1 MQMQTTIT
9 KIIQTSVEP
18 EKRRTIQSFF
28 CVTKRRRNDEG
39 DSDSSRVEPPA
50 SLYPLPKPSNLS
62 LLSSAAQINPSSPSS
77 LLCSPEIPVRWP
89 PLSTTQA
96 TASSLGSPDFS
107 FRSPS
112 AARVATP
119 SLGSPDISAPS
130 PPTSRIGAVSL
141 GSPDFSFRSP
151 SAARVAAPSLGSP
164 DLSVCSPPSSNA
176 QFDALSLESPEI
188 LIRSPT
194 PSVSAADVTLSR
206 CSSSEC
212 EALDRTSVYFYLM
225 KECATAKKLFKTTAA
240 PKDIS
245 RCCDDLPA
253 QPMLQNFPTNRQ
265 KRSFQP
271 NWYRDY
277 SWLEYSIESDACYCF
292 TCRHF
297 PANQSHIHDAFST
310 TGFNNW
316 KNSLGKAGG
325 LTKHVLSQSHLVSTK
340 NYQSFKLGS
349 QTSSNVMNRL
359 DNHRAVHIAKNRQRL
374 AKICSTLHLL
384 ARQMVAFRGHDE
396 QEG

>member
-9 KIIQTSVEP
+9 KIIQTSMEP

-112 AARVATP
+112 AARVA
-119 SLGSPDISAPS
+119 
-130 PPTSRIGAVSL
+130 
-141 GSPDFSFRSP
+141 
-151 SAARVAAPSLGSP
+151 APSLGSP

-194 PSVSAADVTLSR
+194 PSASAADVTLSR

-340 NYQSFKLGS
+340 NYQSFKLRS

>member
-1 MQMQTTIT
+1 MWNHLHLYIHYQNQVISHYCRRPHRSIHLHRHPCSAPLRSQFVGHPSQPH
-9 KIIQTSVEP
+9 KPLHRHSARPTSRFVRHQPHESLH
-18 EKRRTIQSFF
+18 RR
-28 CVTKRRRNDEG
+28 
-39 DSDSSRVEPPA
+39 
-50 SLYPLPKPSNLS
+50 
-62 LLSSAAQINPSSPSS
+62 
-77 LLCSPEIPVRWP
+77 
-89 PLSTTQA
+89 
-96 TASSLGSPDFS
+96 
-107 FRSPS
+107 
-112 AARVATP
+112 
-119 SLGSPDISAPS
+119 SAPS

-141 GSPDFSFRSP
+141 GSPDFSFRSL